1 MDDIAAEIP
10 ERVRETTR
18 AVILRMLF
26 DLPLTIPQTDDFGIE
41 TPDHY
46 RALRSA
52 IDSATE
58 EMTLAEF
65 ALKLDEVLGNGEAIT
80 ALVNR
85 YAPEY
90 TVEYQTAWDTLKHSQ

>member
-26 DLPLTIPQTDDFGIE
+26 DLPLTVAQTDDFGIK
-41 TPDHY
+41 TPAHY
-46 RALRSA
+46 QALKSA
-52 IDSATE
+52 IDAATDD
-58 EMTLAEF
+58 MTLAEF
-65 ALKLDEVLGNGEAIT
+65 ALKLDEVLGNGKAIT
-80 ALVNR
+80 ALVNQ

-90 TVEYQTAWDTLKHSQ
+90 KVEYQTIWDRLKYS